1 MTPSKAIRRAARRI
15 GVEDGADFDERRK
28 IILREAARAFNDNGV
43 ENTSIEDIAKRLG
56 VSKPAI
62 YHYVPSKNDL
72 ITQCLDMGNSITAGL
87 MQKAQAFEGNGLQKL
102 SYGCGKWAEYVVTD
116 LGRAMVLINLNSLN
130 EESREFYL
138 ETQRSVL
145 RRTEQL
151 IDEGVADGSI
161 RPCNTGVLALGIIGL
176 FSSPAKWF
184 REDGPLTLKDAIEEL
199 LSLMASGISN

>member
-1 MTPSKAIRRAARRI
+1 MTPSKPIRRAARRI
-15 GVEDGADFDERRK
+15 GVEHGADFDERLK
-28 IILREAARAFNDNGV
+28 IILREAARAFNENGV

-62 YHYVPSKNDL
+62 YHYVSSKNDL
-72 ITQCLDMGNSITAGL
+72 ITQCLDMGNSITASL
-87 MQKAQAFEGNGLQKL
+87 MQEAHEFEGNGLQKL
-102 SYGCGKWAEYVVTD
+102 SYGSGKWAEYIVTD

-130 EESREFYL
+130 EESRKFYL

-161 RPCNTGVLALGIIGL
+161 RPCNTGVLALGVIGL

-184 REDGPLTLKDAIEEL
+184 REDGQLTLTDMIEEL
-199 LSLMASGISN
+199 LSLLANGISN